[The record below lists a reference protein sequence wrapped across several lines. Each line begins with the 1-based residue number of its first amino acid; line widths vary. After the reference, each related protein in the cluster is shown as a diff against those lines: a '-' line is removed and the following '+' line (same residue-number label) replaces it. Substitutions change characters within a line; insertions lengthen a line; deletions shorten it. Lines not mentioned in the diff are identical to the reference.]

1 MTPPKPK
8 NPIKSIGYLTREKKH
23 NDINSLHSE
32 LSVVNQMSC
41 NDLDLL
47 QWESLVTISDCSVV
61 VCSSVVN
68 HYSSSVH
75 SVVTT
80 PSDLPSVVCSVESSV
95 VCSEVI

>member
-23 NDINSLHSE
+23 NDINNLHSE

-47 QWESLVTISDCSVV
+47 Q
-61 VCSSVVN
+61 
-68 HYSSSVH
+68 
-75 SVVTT
+75 
-80 PSDLPSVVCSVESSV
+80 
-95 VCSEVI
+95 